1 MEILKEADE
10 LKEADAIQ
18 QGLVMTSEAVWQR
31 IEVQSDCKAVIKKFH
46 KRCMEESP
54 IATIME
60 DIGQLSDM
68 FQYCTFSFVYRD
80 GNRCAHKMAQFATK
94 LVSKVIWKQSFPL
107 WLKESI
113 QEDNRTNVPLCN

>member
-1 MEILKEADE
+1 MA
-10 LKEADAIQ
+10 
-18 QGLVMTSEAVWQR
+18 SEVGWQR
-31 IEVQSDCKAVIKKFH
+31 IEVQSDCKAITEKIH

-60 DIGQLSDM
+60 DIRQLSDM

-94 LVSKVIWKQSFPL
+94 LVS
-107 WLKESI
+107 
-113 QEDNRTNVPLCN
+113 NVL